1 MYPASF
7 SLFFGLLL
15 MTVPGPPLDATET
28 QRNEAQL
35 LTDFTSNT
43 PDLGWYVVNDNV
55 MGGRS
60 QGDFRQDA
68 GELFFTGRTNTR
80 GGGFSSIRTQ
90 RLQLNL
96 SDHAGIQ
103 LRVKGDGRRYTW
115 RLTSAARWRGRR
127 VSYWADFETENGT
140 WSTVNVPFSSFIPRF
155 RGFELDGP
163 ALDPREITGMG
174 LMIYDNQDGPFEL
187 HLASVHAYVA
197 ADSGKPVVAVN
208 PAQLQSDANEE
219 QDQQAEVAHLKNRI
233 FD

>member
-1 MYPASF
+1 
-7 SLFFGLLL
+7 
-15 MTVPGPPLDATET
+15 MTVPGTPLNASET
-28 QRNEAQL
+28 QRSEVLL
-35 LTDFTSNT
+35 LTDFTSNS

-60 QGDFRQDA
+60 QGDFRQASDGLRFA
-68 GELFFTGRTNTR
+68 GRTNTR

-96 SDHAGIQ
+96 ADHAGIQ
-103 LRVKGDGRRYTW
+103 LHVKGDGRRYTW
-115 RLTSAARWRGRR
+115 RLTSATRWRGRR
-127 VSYWADFETENGT
+127 VSYWADFETENDT

-155 RGFELDGP
+155 RGLELDGP

-197 ADSGKPVVAVN
+197 ADSGKLVVTVN

-219 QDQQAEVAHLKNRI
+219 QDQ
-233 FD
+233 